1 MKVVVTGAAGFI
13 GSHVVD
19 RLRAHGHEPRL
30 FDLVPSPYDDLVET
44 AIGDLLSPADVRR
57 GLDGCDA
64 VIHLAAVADVNDV
77 KADPVRAEAMNTRG
91 TAVLLEVAREL
102 ETPRV
107 VYGSTIWVYGNG
119 QPGET
124 LDEDAALPLPGHL
137 YTATKLAGEAYCRS
151 YGELYGVE
159 QTILRFGIPYGP
171 RARGATV
178 LAAFVAK
185 ARAGEPLTLA
195 GDGAQSRRFVY
206 VEDLADGVVA
216 GLAPAAT
223 GRIYNLVGEESTTI
237 REIAEAVQE
246 LVAPVEI
253 VYVEGRAGD
262 LHGAEI
268 SGRRAADELGWRPR
282 TSFADGARRYV
293 DWVTVTQGTPRAATA
308 SSTLGSAAAV

>member
-1 MKVVVTGAAGFI
+1 MKVVVTGASGFI

-19 RLRAHGHEPRL
+19 RLRAHGHEARN
-30 FDLVPSPYDDLVET
+30 FDLLPSPYDDTIET
-44 AIGDLLSPADVRR
+44 VLGDLRSPEDVRR

-64 VIHLAAVADVNDV
+64 VIHLAAAADVNIV
-77 KADPVRAEAMNTRG
+77 AADPVLAEELNSRG
-91 TAVLLEVAREL
+91 TAVLLEAARDL
-102 ETPRV
+102 GTRFV
-107 VYGSTIWVYGNG
+107 FGSTIWVYGDG

-124 LDEDAALPLPGHL
+124 LDEDAALPLPKHL

-171 RARGATV
+171 RARDATV

-216 GLAPAAT
+216 GLAPAAA

-237 REIAEAVQE
+237 REIAETVQE

-262 LHGAEI
+262 IRGAAI
-268 SGRRAADELGWRPR
+268 SGERAATELNWQPE
-282 TSFADGARRYV
+282 TSFAAGARRYV
-293 DWVTVTQGTPRAATA
+293 DWVTATQGAPLAATA
-308 SSTLGSAAAV
+308 SSIDGSAAAV

>member
-1 MKVVVTGAAGFI
+1 VRVVVTGASGFI

-19 RLRAHGHEPRL
+19 RLRAQGHEPRL
-30 FDLVPSPYDDLVET
+30 FDLVPSPYDDTVET
-44 AIGDLLSPADVRR
+44 VLGDLLSPGDAAR

-77 KADPVRAEAMNTRG
+77 AADPMRAEQLNSRG
-91 TAVLLEVAREL
+91 TAVVLEAAREL
-102 ETPRV
+102 GTRV
-107 VYGSTIWVYGNG
+107 VYGSTIWVYGDG
-119 QPGET
+119 RPGET
-124 LDEDAALPLPGHL
+124 LDEDAPLPLPRHV

-171 RARGATV
+171 RAREATV

-185 ARAGEPLTLA
+185 ARAGDPLTLA
-195 GDGAQSRRFVY
+195 GDGSQSRRFVY

-216 GLAPAAT
+216 ALAPAAA
-223 GRIYNLVGEESTTI
+223 GRIYNLVGDESTTI
-237 REIAEAVQE
+237 REIAETVQE

-262 LHGAEI
+262 IRGAEI
-268 SGRRAADELGWRPR
+268 SGRRASDELDWRPR
-282 TSFADGARRYV
+282 TTFAEGARRYV
-293 DWVTVTQGTPRAATA
+293 DWVTATQGAPLTATA
-308 SSTLGSAAAV
+308 SSIDGSAAAV

>member
-1 MKVVVTGAAGFI
+1 MKVVVTGASGFI

-19 RLRAHGHEPRL
+19 RLRAHGHEPRN
-30 FDLVPSPYDDLVET
+30 FDLLPSPYDDNVET
-44 AIGDLLSPADVRR
+44 VIGDLRSPADVRR

-64 VIHLAAVADVNDV
+64 VIHLAAAADVNHV
-77 KADPVRAEAMNTRG
+77 AADPVLAEELNSRG
-91 TAVLLEVAREL
+91 TAVVLEVAREL
-102 ETPRV
+102 GTRV
-107 VYGSTIWVYGNG
+107 VFGSTIWVYGDG

-124 LDEDAALPLPGHL
+124 LDEDAALPLPKHL

-171 RARGATV
+171 RAREATV

-216 GLAPAAT
+216 GLAPAAG

-237 REIAEAVQE
+237 REIAETVQE

-253 VYVEGRAGD
+253 VYVEGRPGD
-262 LHGAEI
+262 IRGAAI
-268 SGRRAADELGWRPR
+268 SGERAAAELGWRPQ
-282 TSFADGARRYV
+282 TTFADGARRYV
-293 DWVTVTQGTPRAATA
+293 DWVTVTQGPIAATA
-308 SSTLGSAAAV
+308 SSIDGRAAAV